1 MNSEW
6 KLDRLAYPFE
16 VMMQWKP
23 IAELTEEEF
32 GEMKMR
38 RRLMLWNPCNGPHH
52 FSTVR
57 DAEFAAWQLPR
68 IWEKYLIL
76 PEVE

>member
-1 MNSEW
+1 
-6 KLDRLAYPFE
+6 
-16 VMMQWKP
+16 MQWKP